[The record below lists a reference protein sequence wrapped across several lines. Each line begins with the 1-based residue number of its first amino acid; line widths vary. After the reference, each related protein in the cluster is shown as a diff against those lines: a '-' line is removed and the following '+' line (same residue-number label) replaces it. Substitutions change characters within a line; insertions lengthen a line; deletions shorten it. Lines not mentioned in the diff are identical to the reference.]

1 MTGAAPGEPRG
12 GLVIETGLGTRFV
25 PAATAQAVAPFTA
38 PAPVPGFALPAMG
51 VAAIDDRVASVL
63 LVGETSGGVI
73 LCETQAGWGALA
85 GARIVGG
92 GTFPPRADGSP
103 GVSFEGGDVE
113 ELDLDALLIEAERA
127 MWRARTRDEGI
138 R

>member
-1 MTGAAPGEPRG
+1 MIVTAPGEPRG
-12 GLVIETGLGTRFV
+12 GLLIETGLGTRFV
-25 PAATAQAVAPFTA
+25 PATTARTVAPFTA

-51 VAAIDDRVASVL
+51 VAVIDERVATVL

-73 LCETQAGWGALA
+73 LCETQAGWVALA
-85 GARIVGG
+85 GARIVGC
-92 GTFPPRADGSP
+92 GTFPPRTDGAP
-103 GVSFEGGDVE
+103 GVWFEGGDVE

-127 MWRARTRDEGI
+127 MWRARTRDEGM